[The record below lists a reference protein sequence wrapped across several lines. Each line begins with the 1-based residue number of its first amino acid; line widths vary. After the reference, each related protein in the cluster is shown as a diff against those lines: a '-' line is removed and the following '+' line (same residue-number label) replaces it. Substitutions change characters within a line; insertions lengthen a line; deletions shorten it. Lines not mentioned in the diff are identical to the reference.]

1 MRKFFHRFHSKSDAI
16 RHHRWLKPFAGWLH
30 HPDLWHLHRRSVAGG
45 VAVGL
50 FCGMI
55 PGPIQMISAVLLAV
69 LLRVNLP
76 LAAVVTAYTNPFTI
90 VPLYLLAYELGRF
103 VLGVSNS
110 IVAEPPPFP
119 AMHWDSWAGALW
131 QWMAALGKPLLLGLP
146 LLALSLSLA
155 GYLLVRIV
163 WRLAVV
169 WRWRA
174 RANRYAQKKA
184 PGSKKG
190 PGAMS

>member
-1 MRKFFHRFHSKSDAI
+1 MRKFFRQLHPQFEAI
-16 RHHRWLKPFAGWLH
+16 RSHHWLRPFAGWLH
-30 HPDLWHLHRRSVAGG
+30 HPDLWHLHRRSVAGA

-50 FCGMI
+50 FCGLV
-55 PGPIQMISAVLLAV
+55 PGPFQVISAVLFAV

-103 VLGVSNS
+103 VLGASNG
-110 IVAEPPPFP
+110 INVEPPPFP
-119 AMHWDSWAGALW
+119 EMHWDNWASALW
-131 QWMAALGKPLLLGLP
+131 EWMSALGEPLLLGLP
-146 LLALSLSLA
+146 LLALGLSIA

-163 WRLAVV
+163 WRLVVV

-174 RANRYAQKKA
+174 RARRLHQGGIDK
-184 PGSKKG
+184 P
-190 PGAMS
+190 

>member
-1 MRKFFHRFHSKSDAI
+1 MRKFFRQFHARSEAI

-30 HPDLWHLHRRSVAGG
+30 HPNLWHFHRRSVPGG

-50 FCGMI
+50 LCGLV
-55 PGPIQMISAVLLAV
+55 PGPFQVISAVLLAV

-76 LAAVVTAYTNPFTI
+76 LAAIVTAYTNPFTI
-90 VPLYLLAYELGRF
+90 VPLYLLAYELGRL
-103 VLGVSNS
+103 VLGASNG
-110 IVAEPPPFP
+110 VPVEPPPFP
-119 AMHWDSWAGALW
+119 EMQWGNWAGALW
-131 QWMAALGKPLLLGLP
+131 EWLAALGQPLLLGLP

-174 RANRYAQKKA
+174 RARRLHQGGIDK
-184 PGSKKG
+184 P
-190 PGAMS
+190 